1 MFNHY
6 VLLDLGHDEF
16 CNNGFPVLDPARST
30 GLVMLVAVLP
40 LAAAP
45 RAARIDVL
53 AAGVASAVLVVM
65 VVLALGVLYF
75 Y

>member
-1 MFNHY
+1 M
-6 VLLDLGHDEF
+6 
-16 CNNGFPVLDPARST
+16 P
-30 GLVMLVAVLP
+30 VAVLP
-40 LAAAP
+40 LAVAP